1 MSTTP
6 TSIATEVTEILTTG
20 AQESVSVGIIGG
32 ADGPT
37 AVTVT
42 GGLDFGSIKEM
53 MDAFD
58 PAALLPDLA
67 GIGDWIATLA
77 RWAVL
82 IGPLVLLALGLAYLF
97 LAPREANYRFGYRCY
112 HGMGSVEAWR
122 FTQRLAGIV
131 FAALGLVTGVA
142 MLLISGGFASMD
154 TMDLLWRAVYCVA
167 VEAGLTAVA
176 CLTINAVVALRFD
189 GKGNERKK
197 KAKIR

>member
-1 MSTTP
+1 MSMTP
-6 TSIATEVTEILTTG
+6 TSIATEALTTG
-20 AQESVSVGIIGG
+20 GQRLSSVGIIGG

-37 AVTVT
+37 SVTVST
-42 GGLDFGSIKEM
+42 GLDFGSIKEM

-122 FTQRLAGIV
+122 FTQRLAGMV
-131 FAALGLVTGVA
+131 LGGVGLVQTVVMLVITGGYGGKEVQSIMDSA
-142 MLLISGGFASMD
+142 LTCLIWEIV
-154 TMDLLWRAVYCVA
+154 LAVVSY
-167 VEAGLTAVA
+167 
-176 CLTINAVVALRFD
+176 LTINVIVMINFNSRGSLR
-189 GKGNERKK
+189 RK
-197 KAKIR
+197 

>member
-20 AQESVSVGIIGG
+20 VQESVSVGIIGG

-67 GIGDWIATLA
+67 GIGDWIASVA

-82 IGPLVLLALGLAYLF
+82 VGPIVLLVLGLAYLF
-97 LAPREANYRFGYRCY
+97 LAPKEANYRFGYRCF

-122 FTQRLAGIV
+122 FTQRLAGIILSG
-131 FAALGLVTGVA
+131 LGLVLTVV
-142 MLLISGGFASMD
+142 MHVISGGYAGADVMTVMD
-154 TMDLLWRAVYCVA
+154 SAVTCLIWEIGLAIVGCLL
-167 VEAGLTAVA
+167 
-176 CLTINAVVALRFD
+176 INLIVLLNFNSRGSLR
-189 GKGNERKK
+189 RK
-197 KAKIR
+197 

>member
-6 TSIATEVTEILTTG
+6 TSIPTEILTIG
-20 AQESVSVGIIGG
+20 AQESASVGIIGG

-37 AVTVT
+37 AVVVS

-67 GIGDWIATLA
+67 GIGDWIASLA

-97 LAPREANYRFGYRCY
+97 LSPKEANYHFGYRCY

-122 FTQRLAGIV
+122 FTQRLGGMVWAG
-131 FAALGLVTGVA
+131 LGLV
-142 MLLISGGFASMD
+142 
-154 TMDLLWRAVYCVA
+154 
-167 VEAGLTAVA
+167 
-176 CLTINAVVALRFD
+176 LTIVMIIVSITFSGKEIMDIISAGVTCLVWEVVLVGLSCIGINVLVARRYDKNGELR
-189 GKGNERKK
+189 EQ
-197 KAKIR
+197 